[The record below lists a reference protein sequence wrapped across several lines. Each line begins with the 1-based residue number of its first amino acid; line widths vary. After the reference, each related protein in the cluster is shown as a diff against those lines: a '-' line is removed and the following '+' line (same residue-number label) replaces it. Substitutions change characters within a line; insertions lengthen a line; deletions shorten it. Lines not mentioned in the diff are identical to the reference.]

1 MTEADVQQLLEQ
13 NPTDPVL
20 KALFASLQRRSGK
33 IREAL
38 VLLESGLASYEAFPE
53 RLYLLWKTYDE
64 QLGNHQK
71 GELFVRR
78 LLEVDPLNDR
88 ATGLGYSNLDEE
100 TLRHIN
106 FVKSLEDLPDSIFAM
121 VLPVGELE
129 NLIGTTEADALD
141 ITALTPCEQRTA
153 AALERTFTP
162 PGIPQQPQVPEP
174 GAPPQVSPAV
184 TSLTSEEPA
193 VPPQPIMAH
202 MASMLEQ
209 AQLIARDLRP
219 TPAMK
224 PAPEQPRPPPPVEPD
239 VDTVLQKEELAA
251 ESAPILVPEPHVESI
266 AHQPAAPMPGAPVKA
281 SPVSSVPQ
289 PIPTTMREPV
299 SVAESV
305 AEITSSERPS
315 QPAELAHVTMRYAN
329 SLLEDSRFEEAL
341 QAFLELS
348 HTS

>member
-1 MTEADVQQLLEQ
+1 MTEDDVQQLVEQ

-20 KALFASLQRRSGK
+20 KALFASLQRGSGK

-53 RLYLLWKTYDE
+53 RLYLLWKTYDD

-88 ATGLGYSNLDEE
+88 ATGLGYSSLDEE
-100 TLRHIN
+100 TLHHIN
-106 FVKSLEDLPDSIFAM
+106 FIKSLEDLPDSIFAM
-121 VLPVGELE
+121 VLPVRELE

-141 ITALTPCEQRTA
+141 MTALTPCEERTP
-153 AALERTFTP
+153 AALETTFTL

-174 GAPPQVSPAV
+174 EAPPQASPTVAP
-184 TSLTSEEPA
+184 LTSEPPA
-193 VPPQPIMAH
+193 VPSQPVMAH
-202 MASMLEQ
+202 MASMLEE
-209 AQLIARDLRP
+209 AELIARDLRP
-219 TPAMK
+219 TPARALMS
-224 PAPEQPRPPPPVEPD
+224 R
-239 VDTVLQKEELAA
+239 
-251 ESAPILVPEPHVESI
+251 
-266 AHQPAAPMPGAPVKA
+266 APVKA
-281 SPVSSVPQ
+281 SPEVVRASTPESAAEESSPVSSVPQ
-289 PIPTTMREPV
+289 PIPTTNREPV

-305 AEITSSERPS
+305 AEFTSSERPS
-315 QPAELAHVTMRYAN
+315 QPAEPAHVTMRCAN

-348 HTS
+348 HKS